1 MVAEAA
7 GELGEQSALADAGL
21 ADEKGTAE
29 TSVGGGL
36 VEQGLEL
43 GKLVFPADELGAE
56 AAQLGAGAR
65 QRRGRDPGAQR
76 LLLALHRDR
85 VAGVEGEGL
94 LGGGVGGLADGDGHR
109 WGHRLQARRHVDGV
123 AGEEALAARG
133 VDVGAHERLAGVD
146 PDADLDGS
154 AADARQGVELVDDA
168 QAGAHGALGVVL
180 VHGRHAEDGDHG
192 VADELLDR
200 AAVGLDRRAGGGVE
214 ALQEGVDDL
223 RVVAFGE
230 RREADEVADEGG
242 DDATFLGAPRG
253 GRPWMTGG
261 RCRVGI
267 HHAPPGLA
275 CSADF
280 GRAVAVARVAQAELA
295 ELVEAPGPEGA
306 VLLEG
311 QGVVGVGGAMDDRRP
326 LVSAADLCRSVSA
339 DGVAQAELAVGVL
352 APGPQRAI
360 LLQGHAV
367 VAEAADGRPV
377 AGAADPGRA
386 VSLGGVAEAQLAEGV
401 AAPGPQRTVLLQ
413 GQAVADAGRDGRPVV
428 AAADPGRG
436 SAGSPCLPGRGCP
449 RR

>member
-1 MVAEAA
+1 MAAAPTIAGAGAGALFDLGTGAGQDEQRDWRLALRQVVHEGQHRVVGPVQVLDDQHRGSGGSEALEELSPGGEVLLAGGFFCLKTHERAQARPQAVTVGALGQDRLEACLGAGDAVALEDAGRVAHDPGERPEGDAGAEGQAAALAPDDEPGMVAEAA
-7 GELGEQSALADAGL
+7 GQLGEQSALADAGL

-29 TSVGGGL
+29 TSVGDGL

-43 GKLVFPADELGAE
+43 GELVLPADELGAE

-76 LLLALHRDR
+76 FLLALHRDR

-146 PDADLDGS
+146 PDADLDRS

-214 ALQEGVDDL
+214 ALQEGVDEL
-223 RVVAFGE
+223 GVVALGE
-230 RREADEVADEGG
+230 RGEADEVADEGG
-242 DDATFLGAPRG
+242 DDATFLDAPRG
-253 GRPWMTGG
+253 GRTW
-261 RCRVGI
+261 
-267 HHAPPGLA
+267 
-275 CSADF
+275 
-280 GRAVAVARVAQAELA
+280 
-295 ELVEAPGPEGA
+295 
-306 VLLEG
+306 
-311 QGVVGVGGAMDDRRP
+311 
-326 LVSAADLCRSVSA
+326 
-339 DGVAQAELAVGVL
+339 
-352 APGPQRAI
+352 
-360 LLQGHAV
+360 
-367 VAEAADGRPV
+367 
-377 AGAADPGRA
+377 
-386 VSLGGVAEAQLAEGV
+386 
-401 AAPGPQRTVLLQ
+401 
-413 GQAVADAGRDGRPVV
+413 
-428 AAADPGRG
+428 
-436 SAGSPCLPGRGCP
+436 LPGG
-449 RR
+449 

>member
-1 MVAEAA
+1 MKASIASSAQCRSSTTSTVGSEAARLSRNCAPGGEVLLPGGFFCLKTHERAQARPQAVAVGTLGQDRLEACLGAGDAVALEDAGRVAYDPGQGPEGDAGAEGQAAALAPDDELGMVAEAA

-29 TSVGGGL
+29 TAFGDGL

-43 GKLVFPADELGAE
+43 GELLLPADERGAE

-76 LLLALHRDR
+76 FLLALHRDR

-223 RVVAFGE
+223 GVVALGE

-253 GRPWMTGG
+253 GRTW
-261 RCRVGI
+261 
-267 HHAPPGLA
+267 
-275 CSADF
+275 
-280 GRAVAVARVAQAELA
+280 
-295 ELVEAPGPEGA
+295 
-306 VLLEG
+306 
-311 QGVVGVGGAMDDRRP
+311 
-326 LVSAADLCRSVSA
+326 
-339 DGVAQAELAVGVL
+339 
-352 APGPQRAI
+352 
-360 LLQGHAV
+360 
-367 VAEAADGRPV
+367 
-377 AGAADPGRA
+377 
-386 VSLGGVAEAQLAEGV
+386 
-401 AAPGPQRTVLLQ
+401 
-413 GQAVADAGRDGRPVV
+413 
-428 AAADPGRG
+428 
-436 SAGSPCLPGRGCP
+436 LPGG
-449 RR
+449 